1 MGKSNKMPLWQRLAI
16 TVTAMLGAS
25 FIAGL
30 IWTILIGGFIPSYIA
45 GVIGGLAALP
55 LWDFLKRVKPK
66 GQ

>member
-1 MGKSNKMPLWQRLAI
+1 MVETVFDTIGI
-16 TVTAMLGAS
+16 T
-25 FIAGL
+25 
-30 IWTILIGGFIPSYIA
+30 GGFIPSYIA

>member
-16 TVTAMLGAS
+16 TVIVMLGAS